1 MKKTEAIKKVK
12 EIDNTI
18 EVEKFK
24 KIREKQADMDVENLE
39 SNRNR
44 ARSITVGTA
53 FGGTTEI
60 MMRSDGGR
68 HIWCVMQP
76 VEVVELIYQ
85 LAANVGC
92 QINIKPRE
100 DFASWRDW
108 KLTDEERKHYG
119 SWPPFVNDISDVQR
133 MGTDLKNLAQSIGH
147 ESGAGAPSLM
157 LDKEGLINN
166 KLINKN
172 GRTVMLG
179 GAGGGTPEEQ
189 EYAKRINDEKTT
201 VATNKPTNG
210 RKAKRTSALA

>member
-76 VEVVELIYQ
+76 VEVVELIHQ

-92 QINIKPRE
+92 QVAIKPRE

-108 KLTDEERKHYG
+108 KLTEEERKHYG
-119 SWPPFVNDISDVQR
+119 NWAPFVNDMADAHR
-133 MGTDLKNLAQSIGH
+133 LGADLKKIAKVIKH
-147 ESGAGAPSLM
+147 KKGAGAPSLM
-157 LDKEGLINN
+157 IDKDGLINN
-166 KLINKN
+166 QVINKN
-172 GRTVMLG
+172 GSMVMLG
-179 GAGGGTPEEQ
+179 GAGGGTEAEQ
-189 EYAKRINDEKTT
+189 EYAKRVRDEKDTL
-201 VATNKPTNG
+201 AAKESANG
-210 RKAKRTSALA
+210 